1 MHIKV
6 ILNSMNTKVIL
17 NSISIIRWTICFSNE
32 IDDKISNIPG
42 SYSNMILFTFGDIFT
57 MSSLVH
63 LDIERD
69 FDESFLFALKFLY
82 GYLRPTV
89 TDILQTIPEV

>member
-32 IDDKISNIPG
+32 IDDKISNI
-42 SYSNMILFTFGDIFT
+42 
-57 MSSLVH
+57 
-63 LDIERD
+63 
-69 FDESFLFALKFLY
+69 
-82 GYLRPTV
+82 
-89 TDILQTIPEV
+89 LQYDSVYFR